1 MKMINKKALVVFI
14 VMIFSLFTVFGK
26 ETKKSSKAKQKEVKQ
41 QIEQVEQVEQK
52 NKENKKESKAKQK
65 KAEKKKKKEQAKLE
79 KEKAK
84 AAKEEAKAAKEEEAP
99 VKVIAMVS
107 DEGVFSRKNVVKK
120 VDNIKMLLKGNIGSF
135 QFYAVD
141 EQGNEIPVLAG
152 YDEFTSS
159 FLSLRVDKKEYRLS
173 DKIGIVIGAREKEN
187 GGQLVY
193 VVQDVARV
201 LVDFTCVSAT
211 TEYPANILRVDICV
225 ENRGKEVKN
234 FGIKN
239 VLDTYLGEHEGCHFR
254 AGNGIIHNT
263 EIQYRKMSRVKW
275 LYSGNSKAGIQVL
288 LQGADI
294 ISPEVLSLS
303 NKDVLNLPAWVPDL
317 VEGRPFDSVFSYNN
331 SAIGMNWE
339 NLRIKPK
346 EEKKI
351 TYYIV
356 FTTKNQ
362 DLMGDEFLKYFGQVG
377 GYNPDAVE
385 KVSTGERKISDWIDD
400 EDVVKN
406 VKEPKQKKDVEVI
419 SSEEK
424 PLVNE
429 VKNVEFDVDSIEKEK
444 LNYEYIQELI
454 DKINKLEADDSEINK
469 NELLML
475 NTELDVILEKLR
487 Q

>member
-1 MKMINKKALVVFI
+1 MINKKALVIFI
-14 VMIFSLFTVFGK
+14 VMIFSVFTVFGK
-26 ETKKSSKAKQKEVKQ
+26 ETKKSSKAKQKEQKQ
-41 QIEQVEQVEQK
+41 KIEQVEQIKQVEQSS
-52 NKENKKESKAKQK
+52 KENKKLSKAKQK
-65 KAEKKKKKEQAKLE
+65 KADKKKKEEQKKLE
-79 KEKAK
+79 KE
-84 AAKEEAKAAKEEEAP
+84 AAKKAKEEEAP

-135 QFYAVD
+135 QLYAVD
-141 EQGNEIPVLAG
+141 NQGNEIPVLAG

-159 FLSLRVDKKEYRLS
+159 FLSLRVDKKEYHLS
-173 DKIGIVIGAREKEN
+173 DKIGIIIGAREKEN

-201 LVDFTCVSAT
+201 LVDFTCVPATSEYSA
-211 TEYPANILRVDICV
+211 NVLRVDISV
-225 ENRGKEVKN
+225 ENKGKEVKN

-275 LYSGNSKAGIQVL
+275 IYSGNSKAGMQVL

-303 NKDVLNLPAWVPDL
+303 NKDVLSLPAWVPDL

-339 NLRIKPK
+339 NLRIKPN

-362 DLMGDEFLKYFGQVG
+362 DLIGDEFLKFFGQEG

-400 EDVVKN
+400 DDIATN
-406 VKEPKQKKDVEVI
+406 VKQSKPKKDVEVI
-419 SSEEK
+419 SSIEK
-424 PLVNE
+424 PEVNE
-429 VKNVEFDVDSIEKEK
+429 TQNVEFDVNSIEKEK
-444 LNYEYIQELI
+444 LNYEYIQQLI

>member
-1 MKMINKKALVVFI
+1 MKMINKKALVIFI
-14 VMIFSLFTVFGK
+14 VMIFSVFTVFGK
-26 ETKKSSKAKQKEVKQ
+26 GSKDSSKVKQKEGKQ
-41 QIEQVEQVEQK
+41 KIEQVEQVEQK

-79 KEKAK
+79 KEK
-84 AAKEEAKAAKEEEAP
+84 AKAAKEEEAP

-362 DLMGDEFLKYFGQVG
+362 DLIGDEFLKYFGQVG

-419 SSEEK
+419 SSTEK
-424 PLVNE
+424 PVEKE
-429 VKNVEFDVDSIEKEK
+429 VQNVKIDVDSIEKEK